1 MPERLYRSRDDRM
14 LAGVA
19 GGLAE
24 LWDADPSLV
33 RIVWALLAIF
43 TGGLAFVV
51 YIVMAIVVP
60 EEGAVSQR
68 APSPGTDAPW
78 PGPEA
83 PWPSA
88 GSGPAT
94 ATRPSPAASAGT
106 ETASGTSGSMGF
118 AEQPAAAGSPTIP
131 PPSPTGWVS
140 PPGEAREARRQAR
153 AARRA
158 ARRDRGGVPG
168 GVIGGLVLVAI
179 GGFFLARQFLPEID
193 FDWFWPL
200 MLVGLGILL
209 IVTAVARRPGE
220 PGGPS

>member
-1 MPERLYRSRDDRM
+1 MSERLYRSRDDRM

-33 RIVWALLAIF
+33 RIVWALLVIF

-60 EEGAVSQR
+60 EEGAVTQR
-68 APSPGTDAPW
+68 APW
-78 PGPEA
+78 PGTEAPWPGTEA

-88 GSGPAT
+88 GGRPAT
-94 ATRPSPAASAGT
+94 APVSGSATTVGTEPAAGT
-106 ETASGTSGSMGF
+106 GGAMGF
-118 AEQPAAAGSPTIP
+118 TDQPASVGSPPTP

-140 PPGEAREARRQAR
+140 PPGDAREARRQAR
-153 AARRA
+153 AARRT

-209 IVTAVARRPGE
+209 IVTAVARRPDE